1 MQVLLCVGDDFLRRG
16 LKFAVILELRRG
28 VLNRAKSS
36 IVCNASVTN
45 FRVIPDF
52 PAVFGYPN
60 VKQAL
65 ILVIQ
70 EITGRT
76 NQFKNVQKARI
87 HAVFRAFLYPKGLMD
102 FDKILQDLTKPNP
115 VYLALLLLRIIA
127 YFFKKSE
134 YTIAI
139 MLTLLCGRCIL
150 TL

>member
-60 VKQAL
+60 VNSGYRREYRRDCKPL
-65 ILVIQ
+65 ETMRFRGFVCLRKLNEWGIYLKIKNKKIMV
-70 EITGRT
+70 EIE
-76 NQFKNVQKARI
+76 
-87 HAVFRAFLYPKGLMD
+87 HVF
-102 FDKILQDLTKPNP
+102 
-115 VYLALLLLRIIA
+115 
-127 YFFKKSE
+127 
-134 YTIAI
+134 
-139 MLTLLCGRCIL
+139 
-150 TL
+150 